1 MAESA
6 ALLAVYEVITMK
18 YYFIVLA
25 TLSVL
30 ALILY
35 GADKLRA
42 KRDRWRIPEA
52 ILLGLGFF
60 GGAVG
65 ALLGMK
71 LWHHKTKHWYF
82 WVVNVLGLVWQL
94 ALAGYLLFA
103 K

>member
-1 MAESA
+1 
-6 ALLAVYEVITMK
+6 MK

-82 WVVNVLGLVWQL
+82 WVVNILGLVWQL

>member
-1 MAESA
+1 
-6 ALLAVYEVITMK
+6 MK

-42 KRDRWRIPEA
+42 KKNRWRIPEA

-82 WVVNVLGLVWQL
+82 WVVNILGLVWQL